1 MTSQETPHR
10 VDKYEIIEEIG
21 RGGFAVVY
29 KARDT
34 ELDRIVA
41 LKVLAPHLTWDPTF
55 AERFRREAQATARLR
70 HPHVVTVHDVGQDG
84 EQLYIAME
92 YLPGPTLRELL
103 DAEGALP
110 LERALPILEQTADA
124 LDYAHEQGAI
134 HRDVK
139 PSNLMIEE
147 DRRGAVRVTLTDFG
161 LVKAMEA
168 SEALTSVGTV
178 LGSPEYM
185 APEQA
190 DPARRDEIG
199 PATDRYAL
207 GVVAYHMLT
216 GRVPFPGSTP
226 ATLHSHLYEP
236 PPHPQSIHESLP
248 AGVARVLIQALS
260 KAPAE
265 RYPSAMAMVE
275 ALRQAQA
282 EGAAEEAARQA
293 AEEAERQRAEAERRA
308 IAEAPVPRR
317 QPVVTRLSVPSMAG
331 KWGLWGRWT
340 LTVCA
345 ALAAGNAVGWLLYNN
360 FGESRYWAVGAA
372 VGGAVAG
379 LLQWRLLRRILK
391 EARWWVLA
399 TIAEWIAGWVVAS
412 TPLETE
418 EIVLGAM
425 SGVLQWLM
433 LRRTLRQAGAWVLF
447 TVVSWSL
454 LLLVLRAS
462 TDVTVDGIGWT
473 TMEAMGLEVEWTIVG
488 ILGSA
493 TVGVIG
499 GAISGAITGL
509 ALALLPRR
517 DSSE

>member
-1 MTSQETPHR
+1 
-10 VDKYEIIEEIG
+10 
-21 RGGFAVVY
+21 
-29 KARDT
+29 
-34 ELDRIVA
+34 
-41 LKVLAPHLTWDPTF
+41 
-55 AERFRREAQATARLR
+55 
-70 HPHVVTVHDVGQDG
+70 
-84 EQLYIAME
+84 
-92 YLPGPTLRELL
+92 
-103 DAEGALP
+103 
-110 LERALPILEQTADA
+110 
-124 LDYAHEQGAI
+124 
-134 HRDVK
+134 
-139 PSNLMIEE
+139 
-147 DRRGAVRVTLTDFG
+147 
-161 LVKAMEA
+161 
-168 SEALTSVGTV
+168 
-178 LGSPEYM
+178 
-185 APEQA
+185 
-190 DPARRDEIG
+190 
-199 PATDRYAL
+199 
-207 GVVAYHMLT
+207 
-216 GRVPFPGSTP
+216 
-226 ATLHSHLYEP
+226 
-236 PPHPQSIHESLP
+236 
-248 AGVARVLIQALS
+248 
-260 KAPAE
+260 
-265 RYPSAMAMVE
+265 
-275 ALRQAQA
+275 
-282 EGAAEEAARQA
+282 
-293 AEEAERQRAEAERRA
+293 
-308 IAEAPVPRR
+308 
-317 QPVVTRLSVPSMAG
+317 MAG

-345 ALAAGNAVGWLLYNN
+345 ALAAGNSVGWLLYNN

>member
-1 MTSQETPHR
+1 M
-10 VDKYEIIEEIG
+10 EEIG

-55 AERFRREAQATARLR
+55 AARFRREAQATAKLR

-92 YLPGPTLRELL
+92 YLPGSTLSELL
-103 DAEGALP
+103 DAEGALS

-139 PSNLMIEE
+139 PSNVMVEE

-161 LVKAMEA
+161 LVKAMET

-236 PPHPQSIHESLP
+236 PPHPQSIKESLP
-248 AGVARVLIQALS
+248 AGVATVLIQALS

-282 EGAAEEAARQA
+282 KEAAGEAARQA

-308 IAEAPVPRR
+308 ITEAPVPRR
-317 QPVVTRLSVPSMAG
+317 QPVAKRPSVPAMAG
-331 KWGLWGRWT
+331 KWGLWGRWV
-340 LTVCA
+340 LTVCV
-345 ALAAGNAVGWLLYNN
+345 ALAVGNAVGWLLYDSSGN
-360 FGESRYWAVGAA
+360 SSDWAVGAA
-372 VGGAVAG
+372 VGGVVAG
-379 LLQWRLLRRILK
+379 LLQWLLLRRILK
-391 EARWWVLA
+391 DAGWWILA
-399 TIAEWIAGWVVAS
+399 TVVEWIAGWAIARAVLDPEA
-412 TPLETE
+412 
-418 EIVLGAM
+418 VLGTVV
-425 SGVLQWLM
+425 GLLQWLM
-433 LRRTLRQAGAWVLF
+433 LRRTLKKAGAWIPATFVGWAMIVVL
-447 TVVSWSL
+447 VPAMEL
-454 LLLVLRAS
+454 DLAS
-462 TDVTVDGIGWT
+462 VQEIGW
-473 TMEAMGLEVEWTIVG
+473 AVGADLDWSAVHLVGLAIVMAVGG
-488 ILGSA
+488 I
-493 TVGVIG
+493 
-499 GAISGAITGL
+499 ISGAITGL

-517 DSSE
+517 DNSAQAASPPEGSSLSASGG